1 MDKPQLGEMRDG
13 KFFDG
18 EMWRSIYI
26 EGSLDD
32 YRNTIKNQ
40 AEYIQ
45 ELLERLRKAR
55 KQKKRWK
62 RKALEYKK
70 LCKQSSAQ

>member
-1 MDKPQLGEMRDG
+1 MSDIKPNVGEIRG
-13 KFFDG
+13 NKFYDG
-18 EMWRSIYI
+18 EKWIDMYI
-26 EGSLDD
+26 D
-32 YRNTIKNQ
+32 YRKISMNQ

-70 LCKQSSAQ
+70 LYEQLSAQ